1 MFHVTAKLDKS
12 TPIRIGITPG
22 NVFTHCCRSG
32 EEVSVNLAAVLQNK
46 HFTPGRLYAGTTLED
61 GSTVQI
67 PITDRNVRNFCI
79 ACGKEI
85 EVYLSDFEGDED
97 FDVYTDEVLCDECAE
112 ELEEDDDD
120 E

>member
-22 NVFTHCCRSG
+22 NVFTHCHRSG
-32 EEVSVNLAAVLQNK
+32 EEVPVNLAAVIQQG
-46 HFTPGRLYAGTTLED
+46 HFTPGRFYAETELD
-61 GSTVQI
+61 DSTIVRI
-67 PITDRNVRNFCI
+67 PITDSNVRTFCC

-85 EVYLSDFEGDED
+85 EVDLSDFEGDDE
-97 FDVYTDEVLCDECAE
+97 FDVYTDEVLCDECGE
-112 ELEEDDDD
+112 EFEEDDDD